1 MQQTTFAI
9 VKPDAVARNLCGEIL
24 AAMEA
29 VGLRIVGLKRLRL
42 SKLQAAEFYAVHR
55 ERPFFD
61 SLTDYMSSGPV
72 VCAALRGE
80 DAIARWRALM
90 GATDPTKAAPGTL
103 RSKYGQSLEANAVHG
118 SDAPETAAFE
128 LGYFFNGLEIVE

>member
-29 VGLRIVGLKRLRL
+29 AGLRIVGLKRLRL

-103 RSKYGQSLEANAVHG
+103 SLIH
-118 SDAPETAAFE
+118 
-128 LGYFFNGLEIVE
+128 I

>member
-29 VGLRIVGLKRLRL
+29 AGLRIVGLKRLRL